1 MCLSLS
7 LSLSLSVCLSLS
19 LSLCLSLSI
28 SMCLSLSS
36 VGRQVISDEVSDVYV
51 LLSEEL
57 DMKIVTESD
66 HIFYIWV

>member
-7 LSLSLSVCLSLS
+7 LS
-19 LSLCLSLSI
+19 
-28 SMCLSLSS
+28 LSLSS